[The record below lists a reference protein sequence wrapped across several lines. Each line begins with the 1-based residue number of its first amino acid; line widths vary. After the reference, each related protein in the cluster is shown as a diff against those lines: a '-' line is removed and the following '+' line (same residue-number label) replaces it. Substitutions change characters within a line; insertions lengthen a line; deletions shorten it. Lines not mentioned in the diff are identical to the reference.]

1 MTYEKYMRDIT
12 IMKLAALVVIVVA
25 TLLLSGCSASSA
37 LSGLVGSK
45 PEVTA
50 QAGAEN
56 VKQTVG
62 LTAKQDASS
71 KQENTIKGSQVGKVD
86 SSNKKKVS
94 TSSIQAESI
103 TADKIEIRNSESD
116 LYVMFFA
123 LACFFVAGFASGVLW
138 SGRNKKGA

>member
-1 MTYEKYMRDIT
+1 
-12 IMKLAALVVIVVA
+12 MKRLALSALVAVS
-25 TLLLSGCSASSA
+25 LSGCSASSA
-37 LSGLVGSK
+37 LSGLIGSK
-45 PEVTA
+45 PEITA

-62 LTAKQDASS
+62 VTAKNDESS
-71 KQENTIKGSQVGKVD
+71 KQESTIKDSQVGKVD

-94 TSSIQAESI
+94 TSSIQAETI

-123 LACFFVAGFASGVLW
+123 LACLFVAGFAAGVFW
-138 SGRNKKGA
+138 KGRKNKGA

>member
-1 MTYEKYMRDIT
+1 
-12 IMKLAALVVIVVA
+12 MKRLALAVLVA
-25 TLLLSGCSASSA
+25 ASLSGCSASSA

-62 LTAKQDASS
+62 VTAKNDESS
-71 KQENTIKGSQVGKVD
+71 KQENTIKDSQVGKVD

-94 TSSIQAESI
+94 TSSIQADTI

-123 LACFFVAGFASGVLW
+123 LTCLFVAGFAAGVVW
-138 SGRNKKGA
+138 KGRKNKGA

>member
-1 MTYEKYMRDIT
+1 
-12 IMKLAALVVIVVA
+12 MKRLALAVLVA
-25 TLLLSGCSASSA
+25 ASLSGCSASSA

-45 PEVTA
+45 PEITA

-62 LTAKQDASS
+62 VTAKNDESS
-71 KQENTIKGSQVGKVD
+71 KQENTIKDSQVGKVD

-94 TSSIQAESI
+94 TSSIQADTI

-116 LYVMFFA
+116 LYVIFFA
-123 LACFFVAGFASGVLW
+123 LACLFVAGFAAGVVW
-138 SGRNKKGA
+138 KGRKNKGA

>member
-1 MTYEKYMRDIT
+1 
-12 IMKLAALVVIVVA
+12 MKRLALSVLVA
-25 TLLLSGCSASSA
+25 ASLSGCSASSA

-45 PEVTA
+45 PEITA

-62 LTAKQDASS
+62 VTAKNDESS
-71 KQENTIKGSQVGKVD
+71 KQENTIKDSQVGKVD

-94 TSSIQAESI
+94 TSSIQAETI

-123 LACFFVAGFASGVLW
+123 LACFFVAGFAAGVMW
-138 SGRNKKGA
+138 GGRKNKGA

>member
-1 MTYEKYMRDIT
+1 
-12 IMKLAALVVIVVA
+12 MKRLALAVLVA
-25 TLLLSGCSASSA
+25 ASLSGCSASSA

-45 PEVTA
+45 PEITA

-62 LTAKQDASS
+62 ATAKNDESS
-71 KQENTIKGSQVGKVD
+71 KQENTIKDSQVGKVD

-94 TSSIQAESI
+94 TSSIQADTI

-123 LACFFVAGFASGVLW
+123 LACFFVAGFAAGVMW
-138 SGRNKKGA
+138 GGRKNKGA

>member
-1 MTYEKYMRDIT
+1 
-12 IMKLAALVVIVVA
+12 MKRLALAVLVA
-25 TLLLSGCSASSA
+25 ASLSGCSASSA

-45 PEVTA
+45 PEITA

-62 LTAKQDASS
+62 VTAKNDESS
-71 KQENTIKGSQVGKVD
+71 KQESTIKDSQVGKVD

-94 TSSIQAESI
+94 TSSIQADTI

-123 LACFFVAGFASGVLW
+123 LACLFVAGFAAGVVW
-138 SGRNKKGA
+138 KGRKNKGA

>member
-1 MTYEKYMRDIT
+1 
-12 IMKLAALVVIVVA
+12 MKRLALAVLVA
-25 TLLLSGCSASSA
+25 ASLSGCSASSA
-37 LSGLVGSK
+37 LSGLIGSK
-45 PEVTA
+45 PEITT

-62 LTAKQDASS
+62 VTAKNDESS
-71 KQENTIKGSQVGKVD
+71 KQENTIKDSQVGKVD

-94 TSSIQAESI
+94 TSSIQAETI

-123 LACFFVAGFASGVLW
+123 LACFFVAGFAAGVVW
-138 SGRNKKGA
+138 KGRKNKGA

>member
-1 MTYEKYMRDIT
+1 
-12 IMKLAALVVIVVA
+12 MKQLALAVLVA
-25 TLLLSGCSASSA
+25 ASLSGCSASSA

-45 PEVTA
+45 PEITA

-62 LTAKQDASS
+62 VTAKNDESS
-71 KQENTIKGSQVGKVD
+71 KQENTIKDSQVGKVD

-94 TSSIQAESI
+94 TSSIQADTI

-116 LYVMFFA
+116 LYVIFFA
-123 LACFFVAGFASGVLW
+123 LACLFVAGFAAGVVW
-138 SGRNKKGA
+138 KGRKNKGA

>member
-1 MTYEKYMRDIT
+1 
-12 IMKLAALVVIVVA
+12 MKRLALAVLFA
-25 TLLLSGCSASSA
+25 ASLSGCSASSA

-45 PEVTA
+45 PEITA

-62 LTAKQDASS
+62 VTAKNDESS
-71 KQENTIKGSQVGKVD
+71 KQESTIKDSQVGKVD

-94 TSSIQAESI
+94 TSSIQADTI

-123 LACFFVAGFASGVLW
+123 LACFFVAGFAAGVVW
-138 SGRNKKGA
+138 KGRKNKGA

>member
-1 MTYEKYMRDIT
+1 
-12 IMKLAALVVIVVA
+12 MKRLALAVLVA
-25 TLLLSGCSASSA
+25 ASLSGCSASSA

-45 PEVTA
+45 PEITA

-62 LTAKQDASS
+62 VTAKNDESS
-71 KQENTIKGSQVGKVD
+71 KQENTIKDSQVGKVD

-94 TSSIQAESI
+94 TSSIQADTI

-123 LACFFVAGFASGVLW
+123 LACLFVAGFAAGVFW
-138 SGRNKKGA
+138 KGRKNKGA

>member
-1 MTYEKYMRDIT
+1 
-12 IMKLAALVVIVVA
+12 MKRLALAVLVA
-25 TLLLSGCSASSA
+25 ASLSGCSASSA
-37 LSGLVGSK
+37 LSGLIGSK
-45 PEVTA
+45 PEITA

-62 LTAKQDASS
+62 VTAKNDESS
-71 KQENTIKGSQVGKVD
+71 KQENTIKDSQVGKVD

-94 TSSIQAESI
+94 TSSIQAETI

-123 LACFFVAGFASGVLW
+123 LACLFVAGFAAGVFW
-138 SGRNKKGA
+138 NGRKNKGA

>member
-1 MTYEKYMRDIT
+1 
-12 IMKLAALVVIVVA
+12 MKRLALAVLVA
-25 TLLLSGCSASSA
+25 ASLSGCSASSA

-45 PEVTA
+45 PEITA

-62 LTAKQDASS
+62 VTAKSDESS
-71 KQENTIKGSQVGKVD
+71 KQENTIKDSQVGKVD

-94 TSSIQAESI
+94 TSSIQADTI

-123 LACFFVAGFASGVLW
+123 LACFFVAGFAAGVMW
-138 SGRNKKGA
+138 GGRKNKGA